1 MSPIHVETLI
11 LQLPENVSLEEGA
24 LMEPLA
30 VGVHACARGG
40 VTLGSNVLVCGAG
53 PIGLVNLL
61 TALSMGAGTVVLTD
75 IDQGRLDVSKIW
87 ASFTKVSIYRF
98 GIPCCLTHYP
108 SAMHFYQLHFSK
120 AISRGILP
128 HHSNCVLGWVVN
140 RLGTRNTTHR
150 LVFCIM

>member
-1 MSPIHVETLI
+1 M
-11 LQLPENVSLEEGA
+11 SLEEGA

-75 IDQGRLDVSKIW
+75 IDQGRLDVSEIW
-87 ASFTKVSIYRF
+87 RHLTDMKFCSAAIPPIYPFGVSFRAPQCHDMEPKSLR
-98 GIPCCLTHYP
+98 L
-108 SAMHFYQLHFSK
+108 
-120 AISRGILP
+120 
-128 HHSNCVLGWVVN
+128 SNLSNHPLVRIRVV
-140 RLGTRNTTHR
+140 
-150 LVFCIM
+150 

>member
-1 MSPIHVETLI
+1 MKRHFHLVDNSLIHIKCALLSI
-11 LQLPENVSLEEGA
+11 LQLPDNVSLEEGA

-75 IDQGRLDVSKIW
+75 IDQGRLDVSEFW
-87 ASFTKVSIYRF
+87 SHIY
-98 GIPCCLTHYP
+98 
-108 SAMHFYQLHFSK
+108 
-120 AISRGILP
+120 
-128 HHSNCVLGWVVN
+128 
-140 RLGTRNTTHR
+140 
-150 LVFCIM
+150 

>member
-1 MSPIHVETLI
+1 M
-11 LQLPENVSLEEGA
+11 QLPENVSLEEGA

-75 IDQGRLDVSKIW
+75 IDQGRLDVSEMGESEIVIVVCTFAKLPIE
-87 ASFTKVSIYRF
+87 RF

-108 SAMHFYQLHFSK
+108 SAMHFYRLHFSK

-128 HHSNCVLGWVVN
+128 HHSNYALGLVVN
-140 RLGTRNTTHR
+140 RFGTRNTTHR

>member
-1 MSPIHVETLI
+1 MLKRSPAH
-11 LQLPENVSLEEGA
+11 LQLPDNVSLEEGA

-75 IDQGRLDVSKIW
+75 IDQGRLDVSEMGASKIDIVHLRET
-87 ASFTKVSIYRF
+87 SNSSIW
-98 GIPCCLTHYP
+98 H
-108 SAMHFYQLHFSK
+108 
-120 AISRGILP
+120 
-128 HHSNCVLGWVVN
+128 
-140 RLGTRNTTHR
+140 
-150 LVFCIM
+150 LVFLVA

>member
-1 MSPIHVETLI
+1 M
-11 LQLPENVSLEEGA
+11 SLEEGA

-75 IDQGRLDVSKIW
+75 IDQGRLDVSEFWSHITTMKFCIF
-87 ASFTKVSIYRF
+87 A
-98 GIPCCLTHYP
+98 IPHLSMWRYFSRRPNSLPCHDMKPLSLRSLICLTT
-108 SAMHFYQLHFSK
+108 
-120 AISRGILP
+120 G
-128 HHSNCVLGWVVN
+128 
-140 RLGTRNTTHR
+140 
-150 LVFCIM
+150 

>member
-1 MSPIHVETLI
+1 MLKCALLPI
-11 LQLPENVSLEEGA
+11 LQLPDNVTLEEGA

-75 IDQGRLDVSKIW
+75 IDQGRLDVSDIW
-87 ASFTKVSIYRF
+87 ASEID
-98 GIPCCLTHYP
+98 LAYP
-108 SAMHFYQLHFSK
+108 HETSHLL
-120 AISRGILP
+120 I
-128 HHSNCVLGWVVN
+128 
-140 RLGTRNTTHR
+140 
-150 LVFCIM
+150 

>member
-1 MSPIHVETLI
+1 
-11 LQLPENVSLEEGA
+11 
-24 LMEPLA
+24 MEPLA

-87 ASFTKVSIYRF
+87 TSEINFVYVPSRNFPFIELTFLVQA
-98 GIPCCLTHYP
+98 PCLAT
-108 SAMHFYQLHFSK
+108 
-120 AISRGILP
+120 
-128 HHSNCVLGWVVN
+128 
-140 RLGTRNTTHR
+140 
-150 LVFCIM
+150 

>member
-1 MSPIHVETLI
+1 MMHNSNLLTPIHVETCTPLPPI
-11 LQLPENVSLEEGA
+11 SQLPDNVSLEEGA

-75 IDQGRLDVSKIW
+75 IDQGRLDVSEMGASKIDIVHLRET
-87 ASFTKVSIYRF
+87 SNSSIW
-98 GIPCCLTHYP
+98 H
-108 SAMHFYQLHFSK
+108 
-120 AISRGILP
+120 
-128 HHSNCVLGWVVN
+128 
-140 RLGTRNTTHR
+140 
-150 LVFCIM
+150 LVFLVA

>member
-1 MSPIHVETLI
+1 MVILPI

-40 VTLGSNVLVCGAG
+40 VNLGSNVLVCGAG

-75 IDQGRLDVSKIW
+75 IDQGRLDVSKLLRQ
-87 ASFTKVSIYRF
+87 TK
-98 GIPCCLTHYP
+98 
-108 SAMHFYQLHFSK
+108 
-120 AISRGILP
+120 
-128 HHSNCVLGWVVN
+128 N
-140 RLGTRNTTHR
+140 
-150 LVFCIM
+150 

>member
-1 MSPIHVETLI
+1 MIFDLSMLKRALPLI
-11 LQLPENVSLEEGA
+11 SQLPENVTLEEGA

-75 IDQGRLDVSKIW
+75 IDQGRLDVSKMGSSEIVNVCTF
-87 ASFTKVSIYRF
+87 AKLSIERF
-98 GIPCCLTHYP
+98 GIPCRASCLD
-108 SAMHFYQLHFSK
+108 
-120 AISRGILP
+120 SRSLSTYVGILP
-128 HHSNCVLGWVVN
+128 HLSDCVWDGL
-140 RLGTRNTTHR
+140 
-150 LVFCIM
+150 

>member
-1 MSPIHVETLI
+1 
-11 LQLPENVSLEEGA
+11 
-24 LMEPLA
+24 MEPLA

-87 ASFTKVSIYRF
+87 TSEINFVYVPSRNFPLIE
-98 GIPCCLTHYP
+98 LT
-108 SAMHFYQLHFSK
+108 F
-120 AISRGILP
+120 
-128 HHSNCVLGWVVN
+128 
-140 RLGTRNTTHR
+140 
-150 LVFCIM
+150 LVA

>member
-1 MSPIHVETLI
+1 MKRHFHLVDNSLIHIKCALLSI
-11 LQLPENVSLEEGA
+11 LQLPDNVSLEEGA

-75 IDQGRLDVSKIW
+75 IDQGRLDVSYFWSHITDLK
-87 ASFTKVSIYRF
+87 FSIF
-98 GIPCCLTHYP
+98 AIPHL
-108 SAMHFYQLHFSK
+108 SM
-120 AISRGILP
+120 
-128 HHSNCVLGWVVN
+128 
-140 RLGTRNTTHR
+140 
-150 LVFCIM
+150 